1 MGTDSFLF
9 FIKTEGISADIAN
22 NVETRFDTSRYKLER
37 SLNGGK
43 NKKIIGLLKDELYR
57 KIITEFAAL
66 RPKIYNYLT
75 DDNDEN
81 KEVKI
86 IKSVS

>member
-22 NVETRFDTSRYKLER
+22 NVETRFTSRYKLER
-37 SLNGGK
+37 SLNRGK
-43 NKKIIGLLKDELYR
+43 NKKIIGLLKGELYR
-57 KIITEFAAL
+57 KITMEFAAL

-75 DDNDEN
+75 DDNNEN